1 MSGLKVE
8 TPPSREP
15 LTVIETRENL
25 RLDDDVD
32 ETLVM
37 SLIIAARQW
46 AENYTGRALITR
58 TVQQWLDGLVELDQP
73 LWEGW
78 RTGPDVV
85 SYNNHIDLAL
95 APAISVSS
103 IKYYNDGDAENLEY
117 AVTVDGGVFVI
128 DGNSQATLTLKRGS
142 TYKFK
147 QDDSSNSTHP
157 LRLSSTSDGTHNGGS
172 EYTSGVTTSGTA
184 GSSGAY
190 TEIVVPMDAPDTL
203 YYYCSN
209 HSGMGGSLT
218 ITDQDT
224 ETTWSPTNYYVDTV
238 REPARVILRDGGSYP
253 TDLRASN
260 ALKITYTA
268 GYGTTTASVPEP
280 IRVAMLQYCAFLY
293 EHRGDLEGNTMPQPP
308 KVLTSLLQPYQI
320 IRFGSTP
327 YKGMVRAGIG

>member
-58 TVQQWLDGLVELDQP
+58 TVQQWLDGFIEVDQP

-78 RTGPDVV
+78 KTGPDIV
-85 SYNNHIDLAL
+85 NFQNHIELAL
-95 APAISVSS
+95 APAIAITD
-103 IKYYNDGDAENLEY
+103 IKYYA
-117 AVTVDGGVFVI
+117 
-128 DGNSQATLTLKRGS
+128 
-142 TYKFK
+142 
-147 QDDSSNSTHP
+147 DD
-157 LRLSSTSDGTHNGGS
+157 
-172 EYTSGVTTSGTA
+172 
-184 GSSGAY
+184 
-190 TEIVVPMDAPDTL
+190 
-203 YYYCSN
+203 
-209 HSGMGGSLT
+209 
-218 ITDQDT
+218 DT
-224 ETTWSPTNYYVDTV
+224 ETTWASSNYYADLI
-238 REPARVILRDGGSYP
+238 REPARIVLRDGGNYP
-253 TDLRASN
+253 TNLRAAN

-268 GYGTTTASVPEP
+268 GYGATTASVPEP